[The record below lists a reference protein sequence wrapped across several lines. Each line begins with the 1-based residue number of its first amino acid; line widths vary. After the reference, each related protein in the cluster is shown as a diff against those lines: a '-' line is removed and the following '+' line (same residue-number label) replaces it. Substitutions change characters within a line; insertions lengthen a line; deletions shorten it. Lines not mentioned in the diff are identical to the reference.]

1 RTVGYAL
8 AQAASGDSVK
18 VAGGSYVE
26 NLTVNTATTLT
37 LSGGWAA
44 DFSAQD
50 PAAMRTELQAAMELP
65 VLTVLANGITMS
77 LAVDGLTIQGGK
89 NLPGAPGMPPCQGLL
104 PTSTLSGG
112 LGGGICAE
120 VSAGGSLG
128 VALSRLI
135 LWGNRASVGGGLM
148 ARASDTGT
156 T

>member
-1 RTVGYAL
+1 
-8 AQAASGDSVK
+8 
-18 VAGGSYVE
+18 
-26 NLTVNTATTLT
+26 
-37 LSGGWAA
+37 
-44 DFSAQD
+44 
-50 PAAMRTELQAAMELP
+50 
-65 VLTVLANGITMS
+65 

-135 LWGNRASVGGGLM
+135 LWGNRARVGGGVM

-156 T
+156 TLTLTVTDSTVTRNAALWGGGIAIIPDAGPGSPTVNVTLDGVVFRRNRATTADATIASALGGGLFIVGYP